1 MLFKE
6 YSSILSM
13 FHLQEKIIFITIY
26 YTESRFK
33 RKRKIKNEEKRKDKR
48 RKEKRDGKR
57 RKRRKERKEK
67 GRIRIHVHA
76 CFYRSPSLSH
86 LWSGRSW

>member
-1 MLFKE
+1 
-6 YSSILSM
+6 M

-26 YTESRFK
+26 YTEFK
-33 RKRKIKNEEKRKDKR
+33 DLKEKERKIKNEEKREDKR

-76 CFYRSPSLSH
+76 CFYRSPSLFH

>member
-6 YSSILSM
+6 YSSILPM

-33 RKRKIKNEEKRKDKR
+33 RKRKIKNEEKREDKR

-57 RKRRKERKEK
+57 REGKREK
-67 GRIRIHVHA
+67 KKA
-76 CFYRSPSLSH
+76 E
-86 LWSGRSW
+86 